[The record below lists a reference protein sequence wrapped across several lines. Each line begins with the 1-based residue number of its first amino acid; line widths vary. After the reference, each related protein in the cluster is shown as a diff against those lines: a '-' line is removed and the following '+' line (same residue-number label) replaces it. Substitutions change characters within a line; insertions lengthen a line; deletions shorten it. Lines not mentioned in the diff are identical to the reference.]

1 MLYVCNSVLWCV
13 DADEGNE
20 IAMFEG
26 NEVAEESCQNVDEIA
41 QVDDDL
47 LPVVETE
54 KEAIGLQITSYKSY
68 LEISIHQIMII
79 LFLFSTILHLYN
91 TGAAVELV
99 YHLVVHPDGVSDYGS
114 DCDSSNDDADEVFDR
129 LAKY

>member
-1 MLYVCNSVLWCV
+1 MKQ
-13 DADEGNE
+13 NE
-20 IAMFEG
+20 IAMLEG
-26 NEVAEESCQNVDEIA
+26 NEVAEEACQNVDEIA

-47 LPVVETE
+47 LLVVETE
-54 KEAIGLQITSYKSY
+54 KKAIGSYKSY

-79 LFLFSTILHLYN
+79 LFLFSIILHLYN

-99 YHLVVHPDGVSDYGS
+99 YHLVEHPDGDSDYGS

-129 LAKY
+129 LAKYWLTQYTDWLSSSLMQ

>member
-13 DADEGNE
+13 DADEANE
-20 IAMFEG
+20 IAMLEG
-26 NEVAEESCQNVDEIA
+26 NEVAEEACQNVDEIA

-47 LPVVETE
+47 LPVVEAE

-99 YHLVVHPDGVSDYGS
+99 YHLVEHPDGDSDYGS

>member
-1 MLYVCNSVLWCV
+1 
-13 DADEGNE
+13 
-20 IAMFEG
+20 
-26 NEVAEESCQNVDEIA
+26 
-41 QVDDDL
+41 
-47 LPVVETE
+47 
-54 KEAIGLQITSYKSY
+54 
-68 LEISIHQIMII
+68 MII

-99 YHLVVHPDGVSDYGS
+99 YHLVEHPDGDSDYGS